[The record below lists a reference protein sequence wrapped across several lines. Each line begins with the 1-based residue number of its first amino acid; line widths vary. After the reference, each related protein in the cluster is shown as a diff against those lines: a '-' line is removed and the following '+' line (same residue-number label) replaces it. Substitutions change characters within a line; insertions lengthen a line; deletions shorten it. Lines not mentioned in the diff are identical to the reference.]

1 MADKTLDKITI
12 IRGTVFAGA
21 VRAEG
26 DVCEVTD
33 ATRKDAEGLLARG
46 KAVEGSVAKAKAKAP
61 DKAPDK
67 AITSADLDTK

>member
-67 AITSADLDTK
+67 AITGADLDTK

>member
-61 DKAPDK
+61 DKAL
-67 AITSADLDTK
+67 TSADLDTK